1 MSSLEKLFNPG
12 NQKFYNLFE
21 EEAGN
26 LRKISGIF
34 KDVATQT
41 DKGQRQVLIS
51 AIEKLERQNDKLTHK
66 LIVELAGNF
75 ITPFDREDI
84 HGLSAAL
91 DSIADYMLGV
101 SKHFHNY
108 NVVDAH
114 KATLHV
120 AEEMIRF
127 SELLEQAIKGLR
139 NRRALHQL
147 TEICVELRSVTHACD
162 AVVDEEIADLFGR
175 KLDRLKTII
184 CMDHYSLLQDM
195 LEITGE
201 AVNVLEA
208 IIIKYG

>member
-1 MSSLEKLFNPG
+1 MSALEKLFNPG

-26 LRKISGIF
+26 LREISSRF
-34 KDVATQT
+34 KNV
-41 DKGQRQVLIS
+41 
-51 AIEKLERQNDKLTHK
+51 AIEKDKEKRKELIAKIELLERHNDKLTHK
-66 LIVELAGNF
+66 LISELAGNF

-84 HGLSAAL
+84 HALSAAL

-108 NVVDAH
+108 NVIDAH
-114 KATLHV
+114 KATVHV

-147 TEICVELRSVTHACD
+147 TDLCVELRGVTSACD
-162 AVVDEEIADLFGR
+162 EVVDEEIADLFGR

-184 CMDHYSLLQDM
+184 CMDHYDQLQEM
-195 LEITGE
+195 LEVTGE
-201 AVNVLEA
+201 AVNVLESM
-208 IIIKYG
+208 ILKYG

>member
-1 MSSLEKLFNPG
+1 MSALEKLFNPG

-26 LRKISGIF
+26 LREISSRF
-34 KDVATQT
+34 KSVATET
-41 DKGQRQVLIS
+41 DKEKRKELI
-51 AIEKLERQNDKLTHK
+51 AKIEQLERQNDKLTHK
-66 LIVELAGNF
+66 LISELAGNF

-101 SKHFHNY
+101 SKHYHNY
-108 NVVDAH
+108 DVVDAH
-114 KATLHV
+114 KATVHV

-147 TEICVELRSVTHACD
+147 TDICVELRGVTSACD
-162 AVVDEEIADLFGR
+162 EVVDEEIADLFGR
-175 KLDRLKTII
+175 NLDRLKTII
-184 CMDHYSLLQDM
+184 CMDHYDQLQVM
-195 LEITGE
+195 LEVTGE
-201 AVNVLEA
+201 AVNVLEG
-208 IIIKYG
+208 IVIKYG